1 MLCEERDG
9 MIVTCPRSFQDDAR
23 LKLSADGWDGG
34 GPFLKR
40 VCTQHREQ
48 QVSAEVSGCSRPTVR
63 RRYTSDG

>member
-34 GPFLKR
+34 GPFFKKGVHTASGTAGVSRGFRL
-40 VCTQHREQ
+40 Q
-48 QVSAEVSGCSRPTVR
+48 QAYSKAPVHL
-63 RRYTSDG
+63 